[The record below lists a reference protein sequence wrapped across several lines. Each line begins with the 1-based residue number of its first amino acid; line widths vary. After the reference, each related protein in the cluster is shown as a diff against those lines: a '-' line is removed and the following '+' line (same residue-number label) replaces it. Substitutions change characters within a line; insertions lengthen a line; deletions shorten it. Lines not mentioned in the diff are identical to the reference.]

1 MKPILFAIKRGRQ
14 VAYPAIIGIKRD
26 QKVYKQVLFDNS
38 NTKCIS
44 DIRIDQ
50 SKIKTLFDHA
60 VSTRC
65 AIVTNDRASLIAA
78 MGYSNRAIADNI
90 FDHNE
95 IIHETSALDE
105 FLAST
110 DASVQEPYKKLLFDA
125 GCVYDKLSDLPI
137 YVNYTPLKS
146 SWSHD
151 TFTGRSKCTGF
162 NIQGYNMP
170 DFITRD
176 GSFEDKVLLHF
187 DWICADLRIASV
199 VSGDDE
205 LESAFRHGDP
215 YEYLFDRAGNMFTDR
230 KDSKIALLKAINS
243 LNFDS
248 GIFDICYGDLKTWL
262 IDCAHK
268 LTEDVPLETLLGR
281 KFVIPKEKTILSGI
295 NGVLQGSIA
304 HAMQNTITKVNAL
317 FPRHIIC
324 DIHDS
329 LVMSCEN
336 DRSSIQYM
344 INSVKSIM
352 SKPLDGLIDR
362 DIYFP
367 LRYGIGKKWREY
379 KYSNIQREHEQQ
391 ETAEDTS
398 ES

>member
-1 MKPILFAIKRGRQ
+1 
-14 VAYPAIIGIKRD
+14 
-26 QKVYKQVLFDNS
+26 
-38 NTKCIS
+38 
-44 DIRIDQ
+44 
-50 SKIKTLFDHA
+50 
-60 VSTRC
+60 
-65 AIVTNDRASLIAA
+65 
-78 MGYSNRAIADNI
+78 MGYNNRANSDNI

-95 IIHETSALDE
+95 IIHETSTLDE
-105 FLAST
+105 FLTST
-110 DASVQEPYKKLLFDA
+110 DVLIQEPYKKLLFDA
-125 GCVYDKLSDLPI
+125 GCVYDKLSELPI

-162 NIQGYNMP
+162 NIQGYNTP

-215 YEYLFDRAGNMFTDR
+215 YEYLFDRAGDMFTDR

-248 GIFDICYGDLKTWL
+248 SIFDICYGDLRTWL
-262 IDCAHK
+262 IESAHK
-268 LTEDVPLETLLGR
+268 LTENVPLETLLGR
-281 KFVIPKEKTILSGI
+281 KFIIPKEKTILSGI

-336 DRSSIQYM
+336 DRSSILYM
-344 INSVKSIM
+344 INSVKAIM

-367 LRYGIGKKWREY
+367 LRYGIGKRWREY

-398 ES
+398 EG

>member
-1 MKPILFAIKRGRQ
+1 
-14 VAYPAIIGIKRD
+14 
-26 QKVYKQVLFDNS
+26 
-38 NTKCIS
+38 
-44 DIRIDQ
+44 
-50 SKIKTLFDHA
+50 
-60 VSTRC
+60 
-65 AIVTNDRASLIAA
+65 
-78 MGYSNRAIADNI
+78 
-90 FDHNE
+90 
-95 IIHETSALDE
+95 
-105 FLAST
+105 
-110 DASVQEPYKKLLFDA
+110 
-125 GCVYDKLSDLPI
+125 
-137 YVNYTPLKS
+137 
-146 SWSHD
+146 
-151 TFTGRSKCTGF
+151 
-162 NIQGYNMP
+162 
-170 DFITRD
+170 
-176 GSFEDKVLLHF
+176 
-187 DWICADLRIASV
+187 
-199 VSGDDE
+199 
-205 LESAFRHGDP
+205 
-215 YEYLFDRAGNMFTDR
+215 MFTDR

-262 IDCAHK
+262 IECAHK

-281 KFVIPKEKTILSGI
+281 KFVIPKDKTILSGI

-336 DRSSIQYM
+336 DRSSILYM

-391 ETAEDTS
+391 ETSEDTS